1 MAKDSILTMTALENN
16 ITTLKLRI
24 DTACQQSHRT
34 NNSVNLLA
42 VSKTRDINT
51 IKNAYDL
58 GLRQFGEN
66 YANEAE
72 QKIPDLPDD
81 IEWHF
86 IGPIQSNK
94 TRIIAEHFDWVQ
106 SIDRLKIAKRLSEQR
121 PQSKP
126 PLQCLIQINIS
137 DDPNKSGIATDELK
151 NLSLQIMQLPNLR
164 LRGLMAIPKAGQTSE
179 QLQRDFARMAELLT
193 ELQTLSKHADTLSMG
208 MSADMETAIA
218 NGSTMVRIGTDLF
231 GPRD

>member
-1 MAKDSILTMTALENN
+1 MTALENN

-24 DTACQQSHRT
+24 DTACQQAHRS

-66 YANEAE
+66 YVNEAE
-72 QKIPDLPDD
+72 VKIPSLPDD

-94 TRIIAEHFDWVQ
+94 TRTIAENFSWVQ
-106 SIDRLKIAKRLSEQR
+106 SIDRLKIAQRLNDQR
-121 PQSKP
+121 PDNLP

-137 DDPNKSGIATDELK
+137 NDPNKSGITAAKLDDFSQEL
-151 NLSLQIMQLPNLR
+151 IQLPNLT

-179 QLQRDFARMAELLT
+179 QLQHDFARMAELLKQ
-193 ELQTLSKHADTLSMG
+193 LQIICTHADTLSMG

-231 GPRD
+231 GPIRRIQ